1 MDRDA
6 EQHRPSRPRAEA
18 ADGVGRFGVRALLG
32 WAALLVG
39 AVPFLLLLLLV
50 QQEWSPLASLDGE
63 VAADLNAV
71 VSDSPA
77 LVRVLQAVTDLG
89 SNAAVILLFTLT
101 TAFLLIR
108 GQRRL
113 AAFVVTTG
121 VGMAILVPLT
131 KALIGRARP
140 VVASPVNEL
149 PSNAS
154 YPSGH
159 ATLSLVTFG
168 MLALLVLPA
177 VRRRARPWVVAAA
190 LLLTLAVGFTRLAL
204 GVHFVTDVLAGWFL
218 GAGLL
223 AVTTA
228 AFRGWQ
234 HDHRRRTAAAPD
246 PLDVDPHEV
255 PHLATSG
262 QSALPDGRRTALRL
276 MGAATALSLV
286 LIALGLLVTAVL
298 GDSPLGRFDREVVR
312 TVVELRTPTWT
323 DVATTVERLAGTPA
337 FIAVSLTLAVVSLA
351 ITGSRR
357 PVLFVLVTVLGELG
371 IYFVVSRT
379 VERARPPV
387 ADLTSGLVT
396 QASWPSGHVAAA
408 VALYGAL
415 AALVITFGR
424 GRWRWAALAV
434 PVLVAPAV
442 ALARIYTAAH
452 YPTDV
457 LAGLVL
463 GTVWVLVCCRLR
475 LRGVADEV
483 RYPRSRVAG
492 EPAGRS
498 VAVTEPRGGLTL
510 SRSGPG

>member
-1 MDRDA
+1 MDRVA
-6 EQHRPSRPRAEA
+6 EQHRPARPRTEA

-32 WAALLVG
+32 WAALLAG

-50 QQEWSPLASLDGE
+50 QQEWSPLAALDGD

-77 LVRVLQAVTDLG
+77 LVSVLRVVTDLG
-89 SNAAVILLFTLT
+89 GNAAVILLFALT
-101 TAFLLIR
+101 TVFLLIR

-113 AAFVVTTG
+113 AAFVVATG

-140 VVASPVNEL
+140 VVESPVSEL

-190 LLLTLAVGFTRLAL
+190 LLLALAVGFTRLAL

-234 HDHRRRTAAAPD
+234 HDHRRPTGASPG
-246 PLDVDPHEV
+246 PLDVDPHDV
-255 PHLATSG
+255 PRLAPSR
-262 QSALPDGRRTALRL
+262 QPALPDGRRTVLRL
-276 MGAATALSLV
+276 LGAAAALSVVLV
-286 LIALGLLVTAVL
+286 ALGLLVTAVL
-298 GDSPLGRFDREVVR
+298 GDSTLGRFDREAAR
-312 TVVELRTPTWT
+312 AVVELRTPTLT
-323 DVATTVERLAGTPA
+323 DVATTVERLSGTA
-337 FIAVSLTLAVVSLA
+337 MIIAVPLTLATVALA
-351 ITGSRR
+351 VTGSWR

-379 VERARPPV
+379 VDRARPPV
-387 ADLTSGLVT
+387 ADLTSGLPT
-396 QASWPSGHVAAA
+396 AASWPSGHVSAA

-415 AALVITFGR
+415 AALVITLGR
-424 GRWRWAALAV
+424 SRWRWAVLAV

-463 GTVWVLVCCRLR
+463 GTVWVLVCARLL
-475 LRGVADEV
+475 LRGTADQV
-483 RYPRSRVAG
+483 RYPRPRVAG
-492 EPAGRS
+492 EPADRP
-498 VAVTEPRGGLTL
+498 VARTAPRDGSSL
-510 SRSGPG
+510 SRPGAG